1 MNDRLVLIGFYIHNG
16 AILHFVSYFLKG
28 AINMAD
34 PAPAA
39 APKPADKPAPKP
51 TLLAKM
57 GKWAMIAIAIMFG
70 LVLLSAFA
78 SSLMPMVI
86 NSITGLFG
94 TLFNG
99 IATIVNMLIS
109 FGKMLFKLLIGP
121 AVICGVVY
129 LIYDSFK
136 KKPPAGP

>member
-1 MNDRLVLIGFYIHNG
+1 MNDGLVLIGFYIHSG
-16 AILHFVSYFLKG
+16 AILHFVSYFFERSHH
-28 AINMAD
+28 MTD
-34 PAPAA
+34 PAA
-39 APKPADKPAPKP
+39 KP

-57 GKWAMIAIAIMFG
+57 GKGAMIAIAIMFG
-70 LVLLSAFA
+70 LVLISAFA